1 MTDPTERLSA
11 GLRAVVGDQPR
22 PVDTIDASALLAR
35 AHHRRRTRRN
45 RAAALGAVAAVVGV
59 VAAVTLPGV
68 LDGSPGEDRLD
79 PAPAAPTATDAAP
92 RLDTEPLSD
101 REVVRRCLPQL
112 ATYAAL
118 PQYGDERR
126 VVAHD
131 RDYRVGDLVLLHS
144 GRIDEPVPGFQTW
157 AGADPV
163 LCEVPA
169 AGAEDEPVPF
179 ARFDPDPTD
188 EQALLE
194 RCAEEFRPPPD
205 AVDTWRDLRAGEVR
219 AYDATGPVVTALV
232 ALDRQLYSCSLSPV
246 GWDAGPTGVALAGR
260 GPIALEGSATG
271 IKSDAG
277 APAAYYYGAGTTD
290 PAARSLRITLADGR
304 SFERPV
310 GPGGVYAVN
319 LRVPGSEGVLQ
330 TTVDVLDADGRT
342 LATYA
347 W

>member
-1 MTDPTERLSA
+1 VTDPTERLSA
-11 GLRAVVGDQPR
+11 GLRAAVDDDSR
-22 PVDTIDASALLAR
+22 PVDPRALLAR
-35 AHHRRRTRRN
+35 AHRRRRARRTRAVALGS
-45 RAAALGAVAAVVGV
+45 AAAVLGV

-68 LDGSPGEDRLD
+68 LDGSVSGGSPD

-92 RLDTEPLSD
+92 GPDTEPLSD
-101 REVVRRCLPQL
+101 REVVRRCRPQL
-112 ATYAAL
+112 AKYAAL

-144 GRIDEPVPGFQTW
+144 GRTDEPVPGVQTW
-157 AGADPV
+157 AGANPV

-179 ARFDPDPTD
+179 ARFDPDPED

-194 RCAEEFRPPPD
+194 RCAEEFRPAPD
-205 AVDTWRDLRAGEVR
+205 AVSTWRDLRAGEVR

-232 ALDRQLYSCSLSPV
+232 ALGRRLYSCSLSPIE
-246 GWDAGPTGVALAGR
+246 WDAGPVGIGPAGR
-260 GPIALEGSATG
+260 GPIALEGAATG

-277 APAAYYYGAGTTD
+277 VPAAYYYGAGTTD

-310 GPGGVYAVN
+310 GPGGTYAVN